1 MAIFTHVMVGT
12 NDLPKA
18 KAFFGATL
26 APLGI
31 KNLGDMTDHST
42 MFGVDGPEFMV
53 TTPADG
59 QPPAMPMAA
68 PSASLRQAAKRCG
81 LFMKPHWQMAAPVKA
96 NRAPVRFRR
105 PPMRP
110 ISAIPMATNSARS
123 ALFPNNPA

>member
-12 NDLPKA
+12 NDLTKA

-59 QPPAMPMAA
+59 QPACHANGGTVGFLA
-68 PSASLRQAAKRCG
+68 PSREAVRAFHAAALANGGTCEGEPGPRS
-81 LFMKPHWQMAAPVKA
+81 FSPTAYAAYIRDPDGNKFCTFSFVA
-96 NRAPVRFRR
+96 E
-105 PPMRP
+105 
-110 ISAIPMATNSARS
+110 
-123 ALFPNNPA
+123 